1 MLSNV
6 FLKSLRDLTRPLIFW
21 GTGVFLY
28 GLVVVL
34 VYPTISEVPELN
46 EILPEDSALRVAFGG
61 GVEDLTSPEGFLN
74 AEVFSFMWPLLFMI
88 FSVWIGTASI
98 AGEEKRGTLEIL
110 LALPITRS
118 TIILHKSC
126 IIFVGNILL
135 GLSGWIGLAVGF
147 TIISVDVDILMF
159 TPAIFMLALLGS
171 LLGTIALLIGS
182 STGKA
187 GLAIGVTATVGT
199 VAYLLNTLGQLV
211 DGLQW
216 IRYGSPLY
224 YYSGA
229 NPLANGLSLGH
240 SVVMACTAI
249 IFISISV
256 VIFNK
261 RDINT

>member
-6 FLKSLRDLTRPLIFW
+6 FLKSLRDLIRPLMFW

-28 GLVVVL
+28 GLVIVL
-34 VYPTISEVPELN
+34 FYPTISEVPGLN
-46 EILPEDSALRVAFGG
+46 EIWAEDSALSVAFGG
-61 GVEDLTSPEGFLN
+61 GDLTSPEGFLN

-88 FSVWIGTASI
+88 FSVWVGTASI
-98 AGEEKRGTLEIL
+98 AGEERRGTLEIL

-118 TIILHKSC
+118 SIVLQKSGV
-126 IIFVGNILL
+126 IFVANILL

-147 TIISVDVDILMF
+147 TIISVDVDIF
-159 TPAIFMLALLGS
+159 VFIPPIVMLALLGS
-171 LLGTIALLIGS
+171 LLGTMALLIGS
-182 STGKA
+182 STGKT

-211 DGLQW
+211 DGLEW

-240 SVVMACTAI
+240 SVVMVCTVI
-249 IFISISV
+249 VFISISMIV
-256 VIFNK
+256 FNK
-261 RDINT
+261 RDINA

>member
-21 GTGVFLY
+21 GTGVLLY
-28 GLVVVL
+28 GLVIVL
-34 VYPTISEVPELN
+34 FYPTISEVPELN
-46 EILPEDSALRVAFGG
+46 EIFPEDSVLSVAFGG
-61 GVEDLTSPEGFLN
+61 GDLTSPEGFLN

-98 AGEEKRGTLEIL
+98 AGEERRGTLEIL

-118 TIILHKSC
+118 SIVLQKSGV
-126 IIFVGNILL
+126 IFVANILL
-135 GLSGWIGLAVGF
+135 GLSGWIGLAAGF
-147 TIISVDVDILMF
+147 TIISVDVDIF
-159 TPAIFMLALLGS
+159 VFISPIVMLALLGS

-182 STGKA
+182 STGKT

-199 VAYLLNTLGQLV
+199 AAYLLNTLGQLV
-211 DGLQW
+211 DGLGW

-229 NPLANGLSLGH
+229 NPLEHGLSLGH
-240 SVVMACTAI
+240 SVVMACTEI
-249 IFISISV
+249 VFISISMIV
-256 VIFNK
+256 FNK
-261 RDINT
+261 RDINS